1 MKPVGRVLGL
11 APLVALLL
19 PVVASANGGPDT
31 VNVTLPALPAG
42 KTVVVRF
49 SATVAAPFPI
59 HDAEV
64 STQGTVSG
72 TNFGLVLTDDPD
84 VGGAADPTV
93 TPIDAAPDLAITKSD
108 GVTAVAPGA
117 TVVYTLGVAN
127 LGDQAAST
135 VVVSETVPADT
146 TFHAALSTPGWSCA
160 DGSAAG
166 TPCTYALGTVA
177 ASGVPTSLAFAVNV
191 AGSPAGPVIVNMAT
205 VSDDGTNGPDQNPAD
220 NTATD
225 TDTLDGPEAD
235 LAVIKTNDRATV
247 TAGAT
252 TEYTITVTNAGP
264 DGAVGATVTD
274 TPPASL
280 TGVTWTCAATG
291 GATCSP
297 SGTDTIADV
306 VDLPAGA
313 SLVYT
318 LTATVDPGATGSVAN
333 TASVA
338 VPLGTGDGG
347 PGNNSAT
354 DTDTVVGR
362 AVAGDFDGDGRSDIA
377 LHNTATG
384 EVREWWMD
392 GLVVAADVA
401 LGIQAN
407 ANARVVGTG
416 DYDGNGESDLLWQDQ
431 VTWAVEVWLNGTT
444 SGPALPAPPFLGPV
458 VGSGDYDGDGTSD
471 VLWLDETT
479 RELALWLMAGGAPGS
494 VTNVGSIGPNRSIRA
509 SEDYDNDGR
518 SDLFL
523 MNLATL
529 TTQVRFMAG
538 VNALTQQ
545 GTGALATPGWD
556 VAGTGRYGADPYPDV
571 LWHRSGFAL
580 PELWTMTSGVVDA
593 RGPTSRTGRGS
604 TDVAGSGDYDGDG
617 HADILW
623 LDADT
628 GGLRVWLMNGS
639 DVTASARLGRPPS
652 PASDWIVVRA
662 R

>member
-1 MKPVGRVLGL
+1 VKSAGRVLGL

-19 PVVASANGGPDT
+19 PAAAYANGGDT
-31 VNVTLPALPAG
+31 VNVSLPALPAG

-72 TNFGLVLTDDPD
+72 SNFALVSTDDPD

-93 TPIDAAPDLAITKSD
+93 TPIDAGPDLAIAKSD

-166 TPCTYALGTVA
+166 TPCTFALGTVP

-191 AGSPAGPVIVNMAT
+191 VSSPAGPVIVNTAT
-205 VSDDGTNGPDQNPAD
+205 ASDDGTNGPDPNPAD

-235 LAVIKTNDRATV
+235 LAVTKTNGRSTV
-247 TAGAT
+247 TAGAG

-264 DGAVGATVTD
+264 DDVVGATVTD

-318 LTATVDPGATGSVAN
+318 LTATVDQGATGSVAN

-338 VPLGTGDGG
+338 VPLGTGDGD
-347 PGNNSAT
+347 PGNNGAT
-354 DTDTVVGR
+354 DTDTVTGR
-362 AVAGDFDGDGRSDIA
+362 AVVGDFDGDGRSDIA

-384 EVREWWMD
+384 EVRQWWMD
-392 GLVVAADVA
+392 GLLVAADVA
-401 LGIQAN
+401 VGTQAN
-407 ANARVVGTG
+407 ANARVAGTG
-416 DYDGNGESDLLWQDQ
+416 DYDGNGLSDLLWQDQ
-431 VTWAVEVWLNGTT
+431 VTGAVELWLNGTAT
-444 SGPALPAPPFLGPV
+444 GPMLPPPPVPGPV

-479 RELALWLMAGGAPGS
+479 RELVLWLMAGGAPGS
-494 VTNVGSIGPNRSIRA
+494 ATNVGSIGPNRSIRA

-529 TTQVRFMAG
+529 TTQVRFMEGAVG
-538 VNALTQQ
+538 FTQQ
-545 GTGALATPGWD
+545 GTGAAAIPAWD

-571 LWHRSGFAL
+571 LWHRSGAPA

-593 RGPTSRTGRGS
+593 RGPTSRPARAL
-604 TDVAGSGDYDGDG
+604 TDVAGTGDYDGNG

-628 GGLRVWLMNGS
+628 GGLRVWLMDGS
-639 DVTASARLGRPPS
+639 DVAASARLGRPPS
-652 PASDWIVVRA
+652 PASDWIVVRV